1 MNTYK
6 QLIPSLALASALMI
20 AGCGSQPSGTAQAA
34 GNDSNTTSSANGF
47 ASRDSKSLLGKLL
60 PQHEPIVI
68 PAGEPISIRLQNS
81 ISSAT
86 ANPGDNFSFVLT
98 EPLVVDGK
106 TVAPTGA
113 PGVGRVV
120 AARRSGRLH
129 NAGYLRVAL
138 ASVTINGKQVPVETS
153 SVVIAGGN
161 YKKRNLSWIGGGA
174 GAGAL
179 IGALAGGPKGAL
191 IGSAVGAG
199 AGTSAAYA
207 TGKKEVTLAAE
218 RRLTFKLSHPLTLE
232 M

>member
-1 MNTYK
+1 MKFRYE
-6 QLIPSLALASALMI
+6 LASVLTLAAALM
-20 AGCGSQPSGTAQAA
+20 AGCGSQIAEDAKAANNDPNAATAQNEPAK
-34 GNDSNTTSSANGF
+34 NE
-47 ASRDSKSLLGKLL
+47 SKGLFSKLL
-60 PQHEPIVI
+60 PKSDPIVV

-86 ANPGDNFSFVLT
+86 ANPGDNFDFVLT
-98 EPLVVDGK
+98 EPLVVNGK
-106 TVAPTGA
+106 TVAPAGA
-113 PGVGRVV
+113 PGIGRVV

-129 NAGYLRVAL
+129 NSGYLRVAL
-138 ASVTINGKQVPVETS
+138 ASVEINGKQVPVETS
-153 SVVIAGGN
+153 SVLMAGGK

-179 IGALAGGPKGAL
+179 IGALAGGGQGAL
-191 IGSAVGAG
+191 IGSAIGAG
-199 AGTSAAYA
+199 SGTAAAYA